1 MESRAHDGAGSEP
14 NAGRPVVARWTGV
27 LVDPAQEQRFR
38 ATGQRVL
45 RRDVQVV
52 SAAVLVYNAWSVLNQ
67 VLQAGGVAPAL
78 GGMVTNAVLVV
89 AAVVA
94 IIVARASG
102 TWASAAAVLVTG
114 VALYTAVTVA
124 SVLAGAITPLNAV
137 LISVMTV
144 AVLYLHAQLPLV
156 LTACVTLSWTA
167 ASTGAVAAAIAGA
180 PQGRGGNGEVLFQG
194 LVLMLLINLIGLVST
209 HRSAVRERLLFA
221 EQELVRRLSGT
232 DPLTDLAN
240 RRRWEQHLGL
250 EWERCARERR
260 PLSLLLVDVDDFK
273 AVNDRYGHPGG
284 DQVLRQVAELLAAQ
298 ARRPGDL
305 AARLGGDEFAVVLPA
320 TGAQGA
326 LEVAQDLLAQARALR
341 AAAPADDPVS
351 ALTLSVG
358 AGTAQPHPQEAWTA
372 VFHHVDGLLYRAKAE
387 GRDRVAAAEVVVDPL
402 PPPPAWEPVV
412 GAPVP
417 ESPPAVSG

>member
-1 MESRAHDGAGSEP
+1 MGGRSGGA
-14 NAGRPVVARWTGV
+14 RHRVAV
-27 LVDPAQEQRFR
+27 
-38 ATGQRVL
+38 
-45 RRDVQVV
+45 
-52 SAAVLVYNAWSVLNQ
+52 
-67 VLQAGGVAPAL
+67 
-78 GGMVTNAVLVV
+78 
-89 AAVVA
+89 
-94 IIVARASG
+94 
-102 TWASAAAVLVTG
+102 
-114 VALYTAVTVA
+114 YTAVTVA
-124 SVLAGAITPLNAV
+124 SILVGAITPLNAV
-137 LISVMTV
+137 LIAVMTV

-156 LTACVTLSWTA
+156 LMACLTLSWTA
-167 ASTGAVAAAIAGA
+167 ASTGAVAVAIAAA
-180 PQGRGGNGEVLFQG
+180 PQGRGASSEVLFQG
-194 LVLMLLINLIGLVST
+194 LVLMLLINVIGLVST
-209 HRSAVRERLLFA
+209 HRSSVRERLLFA

-284 DQVLRQVAELLAAQ
+284 DEVLQQVAALLAAQ

-320 TGAQGA
+320 TGARGA

-341 AAAPADDPVS
+341 AAAPPDDPAS

-358 AGTAQPHPQEAWTA
+358 AGTAQPHPQDGWAA
-372 VFHHVDGLLYRAKAE
+372 AFHHVDGLLYRAKAE
-387 GRDRVAAAEVVVDPL
+387 GRDRAVAAEVDVDPL
-402 PPPPAWEPVV
+402 PPHPGPVV
-412 GAPVP
+412 GPVVP